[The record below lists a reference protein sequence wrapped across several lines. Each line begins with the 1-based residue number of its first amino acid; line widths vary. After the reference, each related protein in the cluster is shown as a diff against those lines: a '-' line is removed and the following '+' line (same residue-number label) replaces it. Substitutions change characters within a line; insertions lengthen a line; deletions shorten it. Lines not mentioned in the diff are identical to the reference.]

1 MKVVDTKE
9 MKFIEKSC
17 LDYGITED
25 QLMENAGKSIAK
37 IIHAQI
43 KKNIELNVLI
53 LIGPGNNG
61 GDGFVAGRYLET
73 IGANVTY
80 YQCCETFS
88 DLSMKMFKKLN
99 TPVLINYKDDLN
111 LKKLKLLL
119 GNMNVVIDAFLGTGV
134 SRPITESVESIFQ
147 LIVNFRDNNS
157 NLQIISIDIPS
168 GINPDNGTIGSC
180 CIKADI
186 TICLGL
192 SKIGL
197 FEYPASQFIGQL
209 LVADIGIPKEL
220 ISTGPLNVLTT
231 TETSFP
237 IRSNISHKGTFGSVL
252 VVGGS
257 RNYIGA
263 PVLAANAAF
272 RIGAGLVSIA
282 YPENIQTAIAA
293 QSKEII
299 HVPLSLTSKKQGW
312 HETISPYLDK
322 VSSVVIGCGLGQD
335 EIVKKQI
342 PDLMKTIKLF
352 NLPTIIDA
360 DALNNLKN
368 ISRWWEIIPKGS
380 ILTPHPGE
388 MSAIT
393 NLSKKEIQSNRIAI
407 SIKYARKWNVILIL
421 KGAMTVIAFP
431 SGKCYINPFASSIL
445 ATAGTGDVLAG
456 IIGGFIAQELK
467 PELAAISGVLV
478 HSKAAEIL
486 KDKFGSGGALA
497 SELILAIPMALK
509 ILRDFQKLPIK
520 SDF

>member
-9 MKFIEKSC
+9 MKFIENRC
-17 LDYGITED
+17 VDYGIAED

-37 IIHAQI
+37 IINTQI
-43 KKNIELNVLI
+43 KQNSELNVLI

-61 GDGFVAGRYLET
+61 GDGFVAGRYLEMN
-73 IGANVTY
+73 GANVTY

-99 TPVLINYKDDLN
+99 TPVVINYKDDLN
-111 LKKLKLLL
+111 FNKLKLLL
-119 GNMNVVIDAFLGTGV
+119 RNMNVVIDAFLGTGV
-134 SRPITESVESIFQ
+134 SRPITDVVETMFQ
-147 LIVNFRDNNS
+147 LIANARDNNS

-186 TICLGL
+186 TICLGF

-209 LVADIGIPKEL
+209 LIADIGIPKQL
-220 ISTGPLNVLTT
+220 ISIGSLNLLTV

-252 VVGGS
+252 VIGGS
-257 RNYIGA
+257 KNYIGA

-282 YPENIQTAIAA
+282 YPKNIQTAIAA

-299 HVPLSLTSKKQGW
+299 HIPLSLISKKQGW
-312 HETISPYLDK
+312 HETIAPYLSK

-335 EIVKKQI
+335 KIVKKHL

-352 NLPTIIDA
+352 NLPTVIDA
-360 DALNNLKN
+360 DALNNLKDV
-368 ISRWWEIIPKGS
+368 SRWWEIIPEKS

-393 NLSKKEIQSNRIAI
+393 NLSKKEIQSNRIAT
-407 SIKYARKWNVILIL
+407 SIKYAKKWNVILIL

-431 SGKCYINPFASSIL
+431 NGKCYINPFACSIL

-456 IIGGFIAQELK
+456 IIAGFIAQELK
-467 PELAAISGVLV
+467 EELAVMSGVLI

-497 SELILAIPMALK
+497 SELILALPTALRMLQEHKK
-509 ILRDFQKLPIK
+509 INIK
-520 SDF
+520 E